1 MTDSMAIDVAI
12 DVAAGDPVRLD
23 VAVIDRQ
30 LRAALA
36 ARAGRL
42 GLVPASIA
50 SPTPGALIA
59 RGVDGSLLRVDF
71 RTYQAGE
78 LDR

>member
-1 MTDSMAIDVAI
+1 MTDLMAIEAADGDAVA
-12 DVAAGDPVRLD
+12 LD
-23 VAVIDRQ
+23 SAVIDRQ

-42 GLVPASIA
+42 GLDPASIA

>member
-1 MTDSMAIDVAI
+1 MTDLVAI
-12 DVAAGDPVRLD
+12 DVVDGYAVALD
-23 VAVIDRQ
+23 WAVIDRQ
-30 LRAALA
+30 LREALA

-42 GLVPASIA
+42 GLDPASIA

-71 RTYQAGE
+71 RAYQASE

>member
-1 MTDSMAIDVAI
+1 MTDSMVIDVAG
-12 DVAAGDPVRLD
+12 GDAVRLD
-23 VAVIDRQ
+23 SAVIDRQ
-30 LRAALA
+30 LREALA

-42 GLVPASIA
+42 GLDPASIA

>member
-1 MTDSMAIDVAI
+1 MTDLMAIDVVDGDA
-12 DVAAGDPVRLD
+12 VALD
-23 VAVIDRQ
+23 AAVIDRQ
-30 LRAALA
+30 LREALA

-42 GLVPASIA
+42 GLDPASIA

-59 RGVDGSLLRVDF
+59 RGVDRSLLRVDF

>member
-1 MTDSMAIDVAI
+1 MTDSMAIDGA
-12 DVAAGDPVRLD
+12 DGDAVRLD
-23 VAVIDRQ
+23 WAVIDRQ
-30 LRAALA
+30 LREALA

-42 GLVPASIA
+42 GLDPASIA

-59 RGVDGSLLRVDF
+59 RGLDGSLLRVDF

>member
-1 MTDSMAIDVAI
+1 MTDLMAIDGADGDAVA
-12 DVAAGDPVRLD
+12 LD
-23 VAVIDRQ
+23 SAVIDRQ
-30 LRAALA
+30 LREALA

-42 GLVPASIA
+42 GLDPGSIA
-50 SPTPGALIA
+50 SPTPGALIT

>member
-1 MTDSMAIDVAI
+1 MSDSMAIDRASGDAVA
-12 DVAAGDPVRLD
+12 LD
-23 VAVIDRQ
+23 SAVIDRQ
-30 LRAALA
+30 LREALA

-42 GLVPASIA
+42 GLDPASIA

-71 RTYQAGE
+71 RTYQASE

>member
-1 MTDSMAIDVAI
+1 MSDSMAIDVA
-12 DVAAGDPVRLD
+12 DGDAVALD
-23 VAVIDRQ
+23 SAVIDRQ
-30 LRAALA
+30 LREALA

-42 GLVPASIA
+42 GLDPASIA

>member
-1 MTDSMAIDVAI
+1 MTDLMAIDVVDGDA
-12 DVAAGDPVRLD
+12 VALD
-23 VAVIDRQ
+23 SAVIDRQ

-42 GLVPASIA
+42 GLDPASIA
-50 SPTPGALIA
+50 APTPGALIA
-59 RGVDGSLLRVDF
+59 RGIDGSLLRVDF